1 MRNNKKLI
9 LHQKIHHHLH
19 KQFHKHAHKILHINN
34 HVHHFLFH
42 GLELLVISI
51 VTLSSFGF
59 TNLTGLSQD
68 LYRENSTDVAEALVY
83 AMQHSADS
91 LKQGNIISI
100 WDMDLDVE
108 NTFAK

>member
-1 MRNNKKLI
+1 MRRKKKLT
-9 LHQKIHHHLH
+9 LHQKVHHHLH
-19 KQFHKHAHKILHINN
+19 KHFHKHVHKILHIHS
-34 HVHHFLFH
+34 HVNHFLFH
-42 GLELLVISI
+42 GLELLVVGI

-68 LYRENSTDVAEALVY
+68 LYRENSADVAEALVD

-100 WDMDLDVE
+100 WNMDLDVE